1 MNTYKTYYKRNLPH
15 YQPLGYTFIVTF
27 RLAGS
32 VPVSVIN
39 KLKIEKEKALKLI
52 AGFDNLKVRREKYKE
67 YQSLYFGKF
76 DKLLDGAGYGPTWLQ
91 NDNVA
96 QVVKDAMHYSDKK
109 SYDLICY
116 TIMSNHVHLVF
127 TPITLEQNEATNKIV
142 ERDLSRPITHN
153 FLNKIGD
160 INVALH
166 FPIVTDILRKLKGS
180 TARECNKLINR
191 SGTFWQHESY
201 DHVVRDKKELIRIVK
216 YVLNNPVKAG
226 LCEKWE
232 DWKWNYCNLE
242 LLK

>member
-15 YQPLGYTFIVTF
+15 YQPLGYTFFVTF

-32 VPVSVIN
+32 VPISVIN
-39 KLKIEKEKALKLI
+39 KLKMEKEIALKVI
-52 AGFDNLKVRREKYKE
+52 AGYDNLKVRREKYRE
-67 YQSLYFGKF
+67 YLSLYFGKF
-76 DKLLDGAGYGPTWLQ
+76 DKLLDGAGYGPTWLKK
-91 NDNVA
+91 DNVV
-96 QVVKDAMHYSDKK
+96 QVVKDAIHHYDKK
-109 SYDLICY
+109 SYDLICF

-127 TPITLEQNEATNKIV
+127 TPV
-142 ERDLSRPITHN
+142 ERISDSPTTKTN
-153 FLNKIGD
+153 QPNPDD
-160 INVALH
+160 IMRNGVS
-166 FPIVTDILRKLKGS
+166 PYIVTSILQNLKKY
-180 TARECNKLINR
+180 TARECNKLLNR

-232 DWKWNYCNLE
+232 DWKWNYCNYE